1 MFKLMDKVFAVPPVT
16 SIDSSADNLSR
27 FQPAAWVLAR
37 HVIHQFCSR
46 CLRFVA
52 TKPPAFACAFLLFLM
67 NANPDSA
74 RAADTVVLLHGLA
87 RGPLSMLRVEKAL
100 QAQGYT
106 VRNLD
111 YPSRREDIA
120 HLAEETLGPVFAAAP
135 ASGGRIHLVTHS
147 LGGILVRQY
156 LHVHGVPAALG
167 RVVMLAPPNEGSEIV
182 DRLGGWKIYQW
193 LNGPAG
199 LQLGTGADSVPHLL
213 GPLPAGVVVGVIAGD
228 RTLNPFLSA
237 LLPGANDGKVTV
249 AATKVAG
256 EADHIT
262 LHGTHTWIMW
272 RGDAIDQT
280 IAFLR
285 DGRFAH

>member
-1 MFKLMDKVFAVPPVT
+1 MSFVPSIAPSDRPLWGLKIVDWNLAWLALPVLFFLRHLRLFAAKCLG
-16 SIDSSADNLSR
+16 SGGGSA
-27 FQPAAWVLAR
+27 
-37 HVIHQFCSR
+37 FC
-46 CLRFVA
+46 LFL
-52 TKPPAFACAFLLFLM
+52 LLFLM
-67 NANPDSA
+67 NATIDPA

-100 QAQGYT
+100 QAKGYT

-111 YPSRREDIA
+111 YPSRHEDIA
-120 HLAEETLGPVFAAAP
+120 HLAETLGPVFAAAP
-135 ASGGRIHLVTHS
+135 ANGGRIHLVTHS

-167 RVVMLAPPNEGSEIV
+167 RMVMLAPPNEGSEIV

-193 LNGPAG
+193 INGPAG
-199 LQLGTGADSVPHLL
+199 LQHGTGPDSLPHLL
-213 GPLPAGVVVGVIAGD
+213 GPLPAGVEVGVIAGD

-237 LLPGANDGKVTV
+237 LLPGANDGKVSV
-249 AATKVAG
+249 AATNVAG
-256 EADHIT
+256 EADHVT

-280 IAFLR
+280 VAFLR
-285 DGRFAH
+285 DGHFAH